1 MNIWLTGAVKY
12 YSVAASAELDAVLS
26 STLFLHFTDVI
37 CLLFTQTELKGTVDV
52 ISITLPFKVACSF
65 YSGTL

>member
-1 MNIWLTGAVKY
+1 MLKPASLISHEYLVKY
-12 YSVAASAELDAVLS
+12 YSVAASAEFDAVLS

-52 ISITLPFKVACSF
+52 I
-65 YSGTL
+65 

>member
-52 ISITLPFKVACSF
+52 I
-65 YSGTL
+65 